1 MNKLSVSK
9 ACTVILIS
17 IIMSTHCF
25 AGIKTMIETIEN
37 RNFTVKIKNLGAEL
51 TNIKSKTTNIE
62 YLWQGKADIWSGQ
75 SPLLFPFVGRLNKG
89 QYKLNGQIYKMSK
102 HGFAM
107 NKQFKTIEKSKDS
120 VTMLLTDDVETIK
133 IYPYKFSLKV
143 KYTLKGQTL
152 SVSYIIE
159 NQNDE
164 TMYFSIGGHPAF
176 NCPIANKGQLNDY
189 RLQFEHKE
197 TANCWKLQDETLSKI
212 IENYL
217 DNTNA
222 IQLTEETFND
232 DALIF
237 KHLKSD
243 SIKIVSDKTNHYVKV
258 DFPKFQHL
266 GIWSKPGPSGY
277 VCIEPWFG
285 HDDNKGFAEDISKKE
300 GIQSIEPKKTFK
312 AKFKITCK

>member
-9 ACTVILIS
+9 LCIVTLIS
-17 IIMSTHCF
+17 IIISTHCF
-25 AGIKTMIETIEN
+25 AETKIMIETIEN
-37 RNFTVKIKNLGAEL
+37 KDFTVKIKNLGAEL
-51 TNIKSKTTNIE
+51 TSIKSKTTGIE
-62 YLWQGKADIWSGQ
+62 YLWQGNPDIWSGQ
-75 SPLLFPFVGRLNKG
+75 SPLLFPFVGRLNNG
-89 QYKLNGQIYKMSK
+89 QYKLNGQTYKMTK

-107 NKQFKTIEKSKDS
+107 NKQFETIEKSKDS
-120 VTMLLTDDVETIK
+120 VTMQLTDDAETIK

-152 SVSYIIE
+152 SVSYIID
-159 NQNDE
+159 NLNHE

-176 NCPIANKGQLNDY
+176 NCPIAGQGQLNDY
-189 RLQFEHKE
+189 RLQFKHKE
-197 TANCWKLQDETLSKI
+197 TADCWKLQDETLSRI

-217 DNTNA
+217 DNTNT
-222 IQLTEETFND
+222 IQLNEETFND

-243 SIKIVSDKTNHYVKV
+243 SIKIVSDKTDHYVKV
-258 DFPKFQHL
+258 DFPKFQQL
-266 GIWSKPGPSGY
+266 GIWSKPGASGY

-285 HDDNKGFAEDISKKE
+285 HDDNKDFAEDISKKE
-300 GIQSIEPKKTFK
+300 GIQAIKPKKTFK